1 MHRTETIELTG
12 YSPGTVRHLAVHRL
26 GTPGARQRVYIQ
38 AGIHADELPA
48 NLVASRLLR
57 ELIAADE
64 AGRIGGEI
72 VVVPLANPVGAA
84 NVQAQRLMGRN
95 FGASGQNFN
104 RGFNDVSQAVVAR
117 LETGEDIEHAIRASL
132 DEIVPRDEATALQLK
147 LQKLA
152 CGADIVLDLHTDSE
166 AELHLYLDPDHWP
179 AAADLAGLLGA
190 PVVMF
195 ARGSGDNPFEETC
208 AAPYIAARAAG
219 HDIALPFT
227 TVVELRGER
236 DTRAEYA
243 ERDALALFDFLT
255 VRGVIAGDAPDV
267 PAFDG
272 IAADFSA
279 TDILRSPASGIVM
292 FRQPLG
298 AMVSPGDVIAEIVDP
313 LCGHDQPPATV
324 TTRAAGRFFAH
335 TSERIA
341 WPGSVIGKVHGTEPI
356 ADGMSGMLY
365 D

>member
-1 MHRTETIELTG
+1 MHHTETIALAG
-12 YSPGTVRHLAVHRL
+12 YSPGTIRHLAVHRL
-26 GTPGARQRVYIQ
+26 GTPDARPKVYIQ

-57 ELIAADE
+57 ELVAADA
-64 AGRIGGEI
+64 AGRIAGEI
-72 VVVPLANPVGAA
+72 VVVPLANPIGTA
-84 NVQAQRLMGRN
+84 NVQAQRLMGRS

-117 LETGEDIEHAIRASL
+117 LENGEAIEDAIRASL
-132 DEIVPRDEATALQLK
+132 DEITPRDEATALQLQ

-179 AAADLAGLLGA
+179 GAADLAGLLGV

-195 ARGSGDNPFEETC
+195 ARHSGDNPFEETC
-208 AAPYIAARAAG
+208 TAPYLAARAAG
-219 HDIALPFT
+219 HDAPLPFA

-236 DTRAEYA
+236 DTQAENTQ
-243 ERDALALFDFLT
+243 RDAMALFQFLCA
-255 VRGVIAGDAPDV
+255 RGAIAGEVADI

-279 TDILRSPASGIVM
+279 TDVLRSPAAGIVV
-292 FRQPLG
+292 FKQSLG
-298 AMVSPGDVIAEIVDP
+298 SMVSPGDVIAEIIDP

-324 TTRAAGRFFAH
+324 TTRTNGRFFAH
-335 TSERIA
+335 SSERIA
-341 WPGSVIGKVHGTEPI
+341 WPGSVIGKVHGSEPI
-356 ADGMSGMLY
+356 RDGVSGVLY